1 MGGDTPV
8 YNAKNMLEVLLGL
21 STLAYLLN
29 SNYEKSAKCNPTF
42 LWYKFFS
49 VLQKYRQK
57 KGKDKCNFWIINL
70 CNGGTNDF
78 VELWDYI

>member
-42 LWYKFFS
+42 RRDNFFPILS
-49 VLQKYRQK
+49 KY
-57 KGKDKCNFWIINL
+57 
-70 CNGGTNDF
+70 
-78 VELWDYI
+78 